1 MYFARWLN
9 YTRHNLFL
17 FIFCCYYKNIEL
29 MIVNQC
35 DNDVNLAIANFEKCL
50 QGKHSQE
57 FETLKNAIKMLNMET
72 LEHKMEIME
81 SLRAKEIALKDKEIQ
96 IKSKEIQ
103 IQAKEAQIK
112 NLENEIESLKI
123 KYKEEINKPQLSSN
137 EKENGNPNS
146 GKENEVLKMNENV
159 AGKNIPI
166 KPVVKNEQVEIVS
179 IKLVKDFRESIATQ
193 LNNLLGY
200 GITKFFS
207 GDLQASYKEWVDAIF
222 GIMSKD
228 SPVITEKFV
237 LGKVKCKD
245 SSKEYEVFSYV
256 QNEYLDQEAQFNIYR
271 KGWKH
276 ENTNVFIIHPTVIN
290 PMKMKEGI
298 RQSNYHQWSVNTIP
312 QEYIG
317 EDLSLIHI

>member
-1 MYFARWLN
+1 MAD
-9 YTRHNLFL
+9 
-17 FIFCCYYKNIEL
+17 
-29 MIVNQC
+29 NQC
-35 DNDVNLAIANFEKCL
+35 NNDVKDAIADIEKCL
-50 QGKHSQE
+50 QGKHSVE
-57 FETLKNAIKMLNMET
+57 LKALKNAFKLLNME
-72 LEHKMEIME
+72 HKIEIME
-81 SLRAKEIALKDKEIQ
+81 NVRVKDVALKDKDLEI
-96 IKSKEIQ
+96 KNKEIQ

-200 GITKFFS
+200 GITKFFA
-207 GDLQASYKEWVDAIF
+207 GDLLASYKEWCDVIF
-222 GIMSKD
+222 EIMSKD

-245 SSKEYEVFSYV
+245 SFRKYDVSSSI
-256 QNEYLDQEAQFNIYR
+256 QNKYSDQAAQFNIYW
-271 KGWKH
+271 KGWRH

-317 EDLSLIHI
+317 EDRYFIVLCLKKDN